1 MQPSHLLWGLLSK
14 RGLPPALPTGMY
26 TRRLP
31 YTITTS
37 TPSSPAAPSSS
48 SSSSSTTSANTCT
61 MSLKRLKISWL
72 SSYMAY
78 FFSAHSVSE
87 IPPWLPLVRIM
98 FCMCILLTFFNYM
111 KSGTTKEIVAPWIFI
126 ANSVF
131 LEYSECMFIF
141 ALIVQT
147 AQM

>member
-1 MQPSHLLWGLLSK
+1 MQPYHLLWEILSK
-14 RGLPPALPTGMY
+14 SRLPPALPTGKY

-31 YTITTS
+31 DTITTS
-37 TPSSPAAPSSS
+37 TPSSLAAPSSS
-48 SSSSSTTSANTCT
+48 SSSSFTTSANTCI
-61 MSLKRLKISWL
+61 MSLKRLRISWL
-72 SSYMAY
+72 SSYIPY
-78 FFSAHSVSE
+78 SFSAHSVSE

-98 FCMCILLTFFNYM
+98 FCMCILLTFYNYM
-111 KSGTTKEIVAPWIFI
+111 KSDEKEIVAPWIFI

-131 LEYSECMFIF
+131 LEFSECMFIF

>member
-1 MQPSHLLWGLLSK
+1 MQPYHHLWELLRKS
-14 RGLPPALPTGMY
+14 RLAPALPTGQP

-31 YTITTS
+31 KTITTS

-48 SSSSSTTSANTCT
+48 SSSSFTTSANTCT
-61 MSLKRLKISWL
+61 MSLKRLRISLL
-72 SSYMAY
+72 SSYMACS
-78 FFSAHSVSE
+78 FSAHSVSE
-87 IPPWLPLVRIM
+87 IQPWLPIVRIM
-98 FCMCILLTFFNYM
+98 FCMCILLTFYNFM
-111 KSGTTKEIVAPWIFI
+111 KSGEKEIVATWIFI

-131 LEYSECMFIF
+131 LEFSECMFIF